1 MMDEHFSKE
10 DEERRLIQQASEGS
24 TLAFEELVK
33 RHEAA
38 LFRIAFHLVGDVGEA
53 ADIVQE
59 VFLSVYRNV
68 KTFEGRSKFSTWLSA
83 ITVNR
88 AKNALRK
95 MKRTKWHLTLFTG
108 VEEREEN
115 GERPLDPASPDPPA
129 DTQMEQEEIRKKVRA
144 SIEKLAPD
152 FRAVLVLKEI
162 QDLSYEEIAETL
174 SLAGGTVK
182 SRLSRARDSVKE
194 CLKRTGGV
202 IS

>member
-144 SIEKLAPD
+144 CIEKLAPD